1 MKKNVTLIVLTIFL
15 TFNSLAQKK
24 YFAEVYVVN
33 GVEAYILNEP
43 VRPYEIVYGKGQS
56 INWSSYLTGGL
67 INNSISTKV
76 GKFIKGIV
84 KKATKDN
91 KQIDAVIYTSGKNVT
106 AIKFTDEPT
115 SETKQKATVHRLNGI
130 PTYVMCEP
138 YNEFRVAK
146 SKKGGIKWKSAF
158 TAGLIN
164 NSIEQDLMKFAK
176 KYKKMY
182 TKNQIDALY
191 YTSGKSCDGIIFD
204 NN

>member
-1 MKKNVTLIVLTIFL
+1 MRKIFSFL
-15 TFNSLAQKK
+15 TLFLITINTFSQNKNL
-24 YFAEVYVVN
+24 AEVYVVN

-67 INNSISTKV
+67 INNSISTKI
-76 GKFIKGIV
+76 GKFVKGIV
-84 KKATKDN
+84 KKAAKEG
-91 KQIDAVIYTSGKNVT
+91 KLVDAIIYTSGKNVT

-115 SETKQKATVHRLNGI
+115 KETKKIAKVHRLNGI

-138 YNEFRVAK
+138 LREFRVAK
-146 SKKGGIKWKSAF
+146 SKGGGIKWKSAF
-158 TAGLIN
+158 TGGLLN

-182 TKNQIDALY
+182 SKHQIDALY
-191 YTSGKSCDGIIFD
+191 YTSGKSCDGITF
-204 NN
+204 

>member
-1 MKKNVTLIVLTIFL
+1 MKKTLIIFAL
-15 TFNSLAQKK
+15 LLLSLNIFSQQK

-56 INWSSYLTGGL
+56 INWGSYLTAGL
-67 INNSISTKV
+67 INKGISSKV

-84 KKATKDN
+84 KRATKDG
-91 KQIDAVIYTSGKNVT
+91 KTIDAVIYTSGKNVT
-106 AIKFTDEPT
+106 AIRFTDKPNPK
-115 SETKQKATVHRLNGI
+115 TKLKAKVHRLNGI

-138 YNEFRVAK
+138 YKNFKIVE
-146 SKKGGIKWKSAF
+146 SKRGGIKWKSAL

-176 KYKKMY
+176 KFKKLY
-182 TKNQIDALY
+182 NKHKIDALY
-191 YTSGKSCDGIIFD
+191 YTSGKSCDAIIFEE
-204 NN
+204 